1 MQRIFIDSRDRV
13 SGVNE
18 EFSISLPKSIV
29 VPFESLAVLD
39 TVLIPTSTY
48 TVNESNRFLYYT
60 ETNLDDN
67 TFYQVAALQSGFYS
81 VESLGIELARA
92 MNGNASKQV
101 HNLYEVTYV
110 PRTGKY
116 VIDIT
121 LQENERV
128 AVVTKEF
135 LDAKWEN
142 LAEGGS
148 TRNS

>member
-1 MQRIFIDSRDRV
+1 M

-18 EFSISLPKSIV
+18 VFAVSLPKSIV

-60 ETNLDDN
+60 ETSTENN
-67 TFYQVAALQSGFYS
+67 TSYQVAALQTGFYS
-81 VESLGIELARA
+81 VESLGAELQRA

-110 PRTGKY
+110 PRTG
-116 VIDIT
+116 
-121 LQENERV
+121 NM
-128 AVVTKEF
+128 
-135 LDAKWEN
+135 
-142 LAEGGS
+142 
-148 TRNS
+148 